1 MTTPTEGDRHDMD
14 PMTPRDRG
22 RTVGPREGLG
32 AAIVALGVLSVAM
45 PAVLGALPPETDAA
59 LVLAGMSVLVGIF
72 VIVAGVMS
80 FIVRD

>member
-1 MTTPTEGDRHDMD
+1 MTTPTEADRHDMD
-14 PMTPRDRG
+14 PTTPRDRG

-45 PAVLGALPPETDAA
+45 PAVIGALPPETDAA

-72 VIVAGVMS
+72 VIVAGVMT